1 MHIGPVQARVGSIA
15 TVIGIRDVVV
25 DAELA
30 IIVHMAIRL
39 WHMMIPT

>member
-30 IIVHMAIRL
+30 IIVHMVIRL